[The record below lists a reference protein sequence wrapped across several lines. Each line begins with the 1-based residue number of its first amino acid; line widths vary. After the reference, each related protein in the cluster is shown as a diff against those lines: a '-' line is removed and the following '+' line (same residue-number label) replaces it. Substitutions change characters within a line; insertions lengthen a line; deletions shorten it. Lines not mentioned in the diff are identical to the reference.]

1 MEINWGRNF
10 HENQFGQQIS
20 IRVSWFAE
28 VQLLGAGGSAVD
40 LLLTFAP
47 THLLQEGT
55 LHTRSATLH
64 THLPQHPPTP
74 LQPPPLLCTLHTQ
87 LTHSGQVKWVQAG
100 LPQPKSQDPRK
111 QIQCCVWN
119 LPVFRLHISPFA
131 KCELCVWLSPQLMP
145 SLKAIYAPAVI
156 YIWQLAVNY
165 CAGNVSDYGKGA
177 PAVIGVAQNA

>member
-1 MEINWGRNF
+1 MEINLGRNF
-10 HENQFGQQIS
+10 HENLFGQQIS

-28 VQLLGAGGSAVD
+28 VQLLWAGGSAVD

-100 LPQPKSQDPRK
+100 LPQPKSQDPRE

-145 SLKAIYAPAVI
+145 SLKPIYAPAVI